1 MELIEPLIVKTHK
14 ASASLR
20 RTDDKQ
26 IIKTLEMLADAVEAN
41 SANILEANSL
51 DVSKQDAND
60 SRTDR
65 LRLNGQRI
73 KNIAN
78 SIRQVSKLP
87 NPAGTILEKRTLPN
101 GLELEKFAVPLG
113 VVGAIYE
120 SRPNVT
126 FDIAALCLRSMNACV
141 LKGSKEAEETNKV
154 SINLIHKIL
163 KENGLPADCVT
174 LLPSER
180 ETVND
185 LFAATKYV
193 DVLIPR
199 GSDSLI
205 QFVRKNSL
213 VPVIETG
220 AGVCHVYIEKNAL
233 LDKAV
238 NIAVNAKV
246 SRPSVC
252 NSADT
257 VLVDEGIAPKFLS
270 QL

>member
-41 SANILEANSL
+41 TVNILEANSL
-51 DVSKQDAND
+51 DVAKQDAND

-65 LRLNGQRI
+65 LRLNEQRI

-87 NPAGTILEKRTLPN
+87 NPTGTIIEKRTLYN
-101 GLELEKFAVPLG
+101 GLLLEKVAVPLG

-126 FDIAALCLRSMNACV
+126 FDIATLCLRSMNGCL
-141 LKGSKEAEETNKV
+141 LKGSSEAENSNKIAV
-154 SINLIHKIL
+154 QIIKSVL
-163 KENGLPADCVT
+163 KENNIDEDCVT
-174 LLPSER
+174 LLPSNR
-180 ETVND
+180 ETVQQ
-185 LFAATKYV
+185 LYTATKYV

-205 QFVRKNSL
+205 QSVRKNSL

-220 AGVCHVYIEKNAL
+220 AGRMSYLYRKRGSN
-233 LDKAV
+233 
-238 NIAVNAKV
+238 
-246 SRPSVC
+246 R
-252 NSADT
+252 
-257 VLVDEGIAPKFLS
+257 
-270 QL
+270 